1 MTAIPKTGEV
11 AIRNKAAEAWRTLA
25 DAGRRIASAPGD
37 GAGHIARIR
46 ALLGLGLRTL
56 AVRECQMLIRAGAP
70 AAAIGP
76 LVEAAGALPP
86 DGVGPDE
93 RETTLRANLAN
104 LPEHLRP
111 SEEDLARWREEYCPI
126 AWFRAVDGN
135 IVRANMDSG
144 RVAHLENIRGAA
156 PAMFENLFATMRSRI
171 VSPIIFEGCDPVWLL
186 EALLHAPTPPTTPGF
201 RPRLLVV
208 QQDAAE
214 FLNGLA
220 CANLGPELADER
232 ISWFIG
238 SGATDRL
245 RIWLADHTRIAPPE
259 CAIRSPLLRVP
270 AEPSIAQVNEEAGAA
285 WRDLHARLKRDV
297 LEPHEPRDASYWAER
312 FGSTDSLRVV
322 VMTSRFST
330 YMRHASNELAREL
343 ESAGHDALVLTEV
356 DDTAATSV
364 TYYLDEIRAFDPD
377 LIVSINYPRST
388 IAGRVPPDVPFVC
401 WVQDAMP
408 HLFNRERGEA
418 TGPLDFVVG
427 MVKLEM
433 HRDYAYPKDR
443 LLWLPMATRTETF
456 TVKRRAERTCDI
468 AWVTHH
474 GASVEQLHERLTS
487 DFREKNPD
495 TQPALDTLRDRIIKI
510 TSDPSACVAYE
521 LAKLADEPLAI
532 GSGGAALR
540 GGFELLVSYIHQIA
554 ERAFRMEAARWA
566 KSIAE
571 RRGWSLRFYGNGW
584 DQNPEFAD
592 LAAGPV
598 AFGADL
604 AECYASAGVHLHAS
618 ITQPLHQRVAECS
631 LAGGLVLSRVPRDPF
646 ALLNNR
652 AILEAIELGAGEP
665 LPNDPD
671 GRRVEI
677 DRLPAARRMVD
688 ELDRLGLMPPHRFA
702 DGMIGWPGARIRD
715 MQREDSPEFRAQA
728 TAFEALTGLFFANEQ
743 TLETLLDHAL
753 TDDAWRSEQ
762 IEIARSTLSETMT
775 MRSFVDRTLG
785 FIRDGLSA
793 ASESTAAAVPTR

>member
-1 MTAIPKTGEV
+1 MTAIPKTGED
-11 AIRNKAAEAWRTLA
+11 AIRSKAAEAWRALA
-25 DAGRRIASAPGD
+25 EVGSRIAKAPND
-37 GAGHIARIR
+37 GAGHIDRIR

-56 AVRECQMLIRAGAP
+56 AVRECQMLLKAGAP
-70 AAAIGP
+70 APVIEP
-76 LVEAAGALPP
+76 LVDAAGALTP
-86 DGVGPDE
+86 DEVGPDE
-93 RETTLRANLAN
+93 RETALRANLAN
-104 LPEHLRP
+104 LPEHLQP
-111 SEEDLARWREEYCPI
+111 SQEDLARWRAEYCPI
-126 AWFRAVDGN
+126 AWFRSIDGN
-135 IVRANMDSG
+135 IVRANLDSG

-156 PAMFENLFATMRSRI
+156 PAMFESLFTTMRERI

-186 EALLHAPTPPTTPGF
+186 ETLLHAPTPPTTPGF
-201 RPRLLVV
+201 RPRLLIV
-208 QQDAAE
+208 QQDTAE

-220 CANLGPELADER
+220 CANLGPELADDR

-238 SGATDRL
+238 PGATDRL
-245 RIWLADHTRIAPPE
+245 RIWLTDHTRVAPPE

-270 AEPSIAQVNEEAGAA
+270 AEPSIAQVNGEAGAA

-297 LEPHEPRDASYWAER
+297 LEPQRPRDASYWAER
-312 FGSTDSLRVV
+312 FGSTDALRVV

-330 YMRHASNELAREL
+330 YMRHASEELAREL
-343 ESAGHDALVLTEV
+343 ESAGHEAIVLTEV

-408 HLFNRERGEA
+408 HLFKRERGLA

-427 MVKLEM
+427 MVKPEM
-433 HRDYAYPKDR
+433 HREYAYPKDR
-443 LLWLPMATRTETF
+443 LLWLPMATRAETF
-456 TVKRRAERTCDI
+456 AVERRAERTCDI

-474 GASVEQLHERLTS
+474 GASVEQLHERLTGEFS
-487 DFREKNPD
+487 KKNPD
-495 TQPALDTLRDRIIKI
+495 AQPALDSLRDRIIAI

-521 LAKLADEPLAI
+521 LAKLADEPLGI

-566 KSIAE
+566 RSIAQ

-598 AFGADL
+598 AFGSEL
-604 AECYASAGVHLHAS
+604 AGCYAGAGVHLHAS
-618 ITQPLHQRVAECS
+618 ITQPLHQRTAECS

-652 AILEAIELGAGEP
+652 AILEAIELGVGEP
-665 LPNDPD
+665 LPDDPE

-688 ELDRLGLMPPHRFA
+688 ELDRLRLMPPHRFA
-702 DGMIGWPGARIRD
+702 DGMIGWPGARIQD

-728 TAFEALTGLFFANEQ
+728 AAFDTLTGLFFANEQ
-743 TLETLLDHAL
+743 TLETLLGRAL
-753 TDDAWRSEQ
+753 TNEAWRSEQ
-762 IEIARSTLSETMT
+762 IELAQSTLSETMT
-775 MRSFVDRTLG
+775 MRSFVYRTLG
-785 FIRDGLSA
+785 FVREGLSA
-793 ASESTAAAVPTR
+793 VSEVTSAGAPTS